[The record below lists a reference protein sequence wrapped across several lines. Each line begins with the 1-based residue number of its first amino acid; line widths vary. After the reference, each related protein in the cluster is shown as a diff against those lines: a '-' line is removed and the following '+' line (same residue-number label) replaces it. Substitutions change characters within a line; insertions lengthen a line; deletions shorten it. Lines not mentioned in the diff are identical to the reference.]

1 MIAEFVVMFR
11 ETLEAAFVVGI
22 ILAYLHKTNNSD
34 SEKHVWLGVGAGVV
48 ISLVLAYLFQ
58 FVQGGF
64 DVHEELFE
72 GVFMVITSLLVTWFL
87 VWMVNQKHII
97 KSLQNEVKVALEK
110 STPLALFSVA
120 FTSIAREGVESVLFM
135 AGIYSTTGVVSLFGG
150 LLGLVAAVVL
160 GILVFEYAVK
170 FNISLFFS
178 VTTVLLVLLAA
189 GLFSQGI
196 HELQEAH
203 ILPTFIEHVYDIN
216 PQSNLDGSYSI
227 FHEKGAV
234 GSIFKGLVGYDGDPS
249 DLQFIG
255 YFIYL
260 ISFFSYWKISNSK

>member
-22 ILAYLHKTNNSD
+22 ILAYLHKTKNTEH
-34 SEKHVWLGVGAGVV
+34 EKHVWSGVGAGIVL
-48 ISLVLAYLFQ
+48 SLILAYLFQ

-64 DVHEELFE
+64 ESHEEAFE
-72 GVFMVITSLLVTWFL
+72 GVFMVATSLLVTWFL
-87 VWMVNQKHII
+87 IWIVNQKHIV
-97 KSLQNEVKVALEK
+97 KSLQNEVKIALEK
-110 STPLALFSVA
+110 STPFALFSVA

-135 AGIYSTTGVVSLFGG
+135 AGIFSSTGAVSVFGG
-150 LLGLVAAVVL
+150 LLGLAAAVVL

-170 FNISLFFS
+170 FNISLFFT

-196 HELQEAH
+196 HELQEAR
-203 ILPTFIEHVYDIN
+203 ILPTFVEHIYDIN
-216 PQSNLDGSYSI
+216 PAVNSDGT
-227 FHEKGAV
+227 FPLLHEKGTI

-249 DLQFIG
+249 DLQVAG
-255 YFIYL
+255 YLLYL
-260 ISFFSYWKISNSK
+260 ISFFSYWKFSNSK